1 MKPYTY
7 LLINVACIV
16 IPLLAS
22 FYKKYPFYKEWKYFF
37 SANFIVS
44 SIFILWDIYFTKL
57 QVWGFNSEY
66 LLGFNVFNLPV
77 EEILFFVCIPYSC
90 VFTYFVFKKYLSTNI
105 FSEKTYSLLINI
117 LILLTVMSSL
127 FFFKQMY
134 TFYTS
139 IFLLLTLLFVKF
151 KRINISVIIIS
162 YLAIIPFFLIS
173 NGILTGSIIDNP
185 IVWYDNSQ
193 NLSFRLFTIPI
204 EDAFY
209 GFLLIT
215 LNCILFDYLKY
226 KRLKEKT

>member
-7 LLINVACIV
+7 LIINVACIA
-16 IPLLAS
+16 IPFFAS
-22 FYKKYPFYKEWKYFF
+22 FYKKYPFYKEWKHFL

-57 QVWGFNSEY
+57 QIWGFNSEY
-66 LLGFNVFNLPV
+66 LLGINIFNLPV
-77 EEILFFVCIPYSC
+77 EEILFFICIPYAC

-105 FSEKTYSLLINI
+105 FSKKNYSVLINV
-117 LILLTVMSSL
+117 LILLMVISSL
-127 FFFKQMY
+127 FFFNKMY

-162 YLAIIPFFLIS
+162 YLAIIPFFFIS

-185 IVWYDNSQ
+185 IVWYDDSQ

-215 LNCILFDYLKY
+215 LNCILFDYLKH
-226 KRLKEKT
+226 KSLKEKI